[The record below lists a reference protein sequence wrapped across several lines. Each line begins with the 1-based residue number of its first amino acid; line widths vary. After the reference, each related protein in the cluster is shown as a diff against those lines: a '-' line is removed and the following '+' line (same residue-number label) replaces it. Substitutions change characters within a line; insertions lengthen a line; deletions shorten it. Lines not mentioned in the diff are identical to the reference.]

1 MSPVSAIPAV
11 IAFAVALSVAA
22 GIQRVTGRTGVHGR
36 YGSIDG
42 LRGYLAF
49 CVFLHH
55 SCIWYF
61 QLHTGIWQ
69 APPSNFYNHLGQTSV
84 LFFFMIT
91 SLLFF
96 SKILDAPKNNFD
108 WLRLTVSRILRIVPL
123 YLVATAGMIILTFHA
138 TGWTAHD
145 APAALAAQISRRLL
159 FQMPQINGFAPNLVD
174 ASVTWTLSYEWLFY
188 LSLPF
193 LGLVAGAR
201 PPAAVLMLAGA
212 LMTIG
217 VLGWSPSPLFV
228 LPFLGGML
236 AAGLARVEGLRRL
249 ARRRIASVVAVG
261 CVVLAVATH
270 SSAFGVGPIAL
281 LTVAFC
287 IVAGGN
293 TLFGALTNSAARWL
307 GEISY
312 SLYLLHGMIL
322 FSLFTIILDP
332 ETVREWSP
340 SLYWSA
346 IIAVVPAVLGISF
359 ATFRLIERP
368 GIRKTAA
375 ATAWLRSRW
384 PLPPGPV
391 SEEIP
396 R

>member
-1 MSPVSAIPAV
+1 MSPVSAIPAI

-22 GIQRVTGRTGVHGR
+22 GIQRSTGRTGAHGR

-49 CVFLHH
+49 SVFLHH
-55 SCIWYF
+55 ACIWYF

-108 WLRLTVSRILRIVPL
+108 WLRLAVSRLLRIVPL

-145 APAALAAQISRRLL
+145 APGALAAQIFRRLL

-193 LGLVAGAR
+193 LGLVSGTR
-201 PPAAVLMLAGA
+201 PPAAVLLLTGV
-212 LMTIG
+212 LMVIG
-217 VLGWSPSPLFV
+217 FLGWSPSPLFA

-249 ARRRIASVVAVG
+249 AQRRIASVVAVG
-261 CVVLAVATH
+261 CMALAVATY
-270 SSAFGVGPIAL
+270 SSAFGVSQIAL

-287 IVAGGN
+287 VVACGN

-312 SLYLLHGMIL
+312 SLYLLHGMVL
-322 FSLFTIILDP
+322 FALFTILLDP

-340 SLYWSA
+340 GLYWSV
-346 IIAVVPAVLGISF
+346 IIATVPAVLVISL

-375 ATAWLRSRW
+375 ATAWLRSR
-384 PLPPGPV
+384 PQVPPGPV